1 MRVIPQVE
9 PLSLTGSAGRLEAV
23 VEVPETAGTPA
34 AFVVVCH
41 PHPLHAGTMNN
52 KVVTTLARAAHEIGV
67 PTIRFNF
74 RGVGASEGSFDE
86 GRGETE
92 DALAVVAYG
101 RQRWPNAQLWLAG
114 FSFGGYV
121 ALRTST
127 TRGVGAVGRLLT
139 VAPALGRNYESPR
152 QIQVPNCPWL
162 VVQGE
167 DDDVVDPNVTID
179 WVEQLDPVPQ
189 LIRLPGVGHYFHGQ
203 LNLLQQHAGRFFLQ
217 SQA

>member
-1 MRVIPQVE
+1 MRAVLQAE
-9 PLSLTGSAGRLEAV
+9 PLSLTGSAGRLEV
-23 VEVPETAGTPA
+23 LVEVPEGAGTPS

-52 KVVTTLARAAHEIGV
+52 KVVTTLARAAHELSI

-92 DALAVVAYG
+92 DALAAVAYG

-121 ALRTST
+121 ALRAST
-127 TRGVGAVGRLLT
+127 TRGVGTVERLLT

-152 QIQVPNCPWL
+152 QIQVPKCPWL

-167 DDDVVDPNVTID
+167 DDDVVDPVVTAD

-189 LIRLPGVGHYFHGQ
+189 LIMLPGVGHYFHGQ
-203 LNLLQQHAGRFFLQ
+203 LLTLQQHVVPFLR
-217 SQA
+217 QA